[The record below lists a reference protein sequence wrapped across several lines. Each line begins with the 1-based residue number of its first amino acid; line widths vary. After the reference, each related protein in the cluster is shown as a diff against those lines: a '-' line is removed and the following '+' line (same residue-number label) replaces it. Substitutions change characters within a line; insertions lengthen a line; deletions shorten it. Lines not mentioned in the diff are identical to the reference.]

1 MHLIPKV
8 IWKKRW
14 GACSIGEV
22 IEKARRQKHS
32 ERQIIQP
39 ILPGVAGLMDRGVEA
54 GYRIGV
60 ASNSTAAW
68 VE

>member
-1 MHLIPKV
+1 MGRMFD
-8 IWKKRW
+8 W
-14 GACSIGEV
+14 EV
-22 IEKARRQKHS
+22 IGKARRQKLS
-32 ERQIIQP
+32 ERQMIQP
-39 ILPGVAGLMDRGVEA
+39 ILPRVAGLMYRGVEA